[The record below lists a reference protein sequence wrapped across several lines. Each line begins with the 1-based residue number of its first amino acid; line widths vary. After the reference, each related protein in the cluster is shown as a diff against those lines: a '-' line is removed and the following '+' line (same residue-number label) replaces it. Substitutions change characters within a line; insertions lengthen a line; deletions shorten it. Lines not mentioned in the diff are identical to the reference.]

1 MTVGA
6 HQRLCVDTPRLS
18 ATSAAPTRRPTALVR
33 RPHCHSRHAHP
44 SEKTPPS
51 SAHGASW
58 KARKRLRRGDFPQAA
73 EGTRTLDLLHGKQS
87 TMTKFGHVLPAN
99 AAVPG
104 IDPCKGV
111 VGFVA
116 FCRGCVNQSS
126 TASATLDCPCLADGL
141 TNVSGSPQALRRRR
155 GPGECVATPLHGVCC
170 VKGRRVRAVVRRGAR
185 GELVAVRCRGRR
197 PATG

>member
-1 MTVGA
+1 V
-6 HQRLCVDTPRLS
+6 R
-18 ATSAAPTRRPTALVR
+18 TRAR
-33 RPHCHSRHAHP
+33 
-44 SEKTPPS
+44 KTPPS
-51 SAHGASW
+51 SAYGASW

-126 TASATLDCPCLADGL
+126 TASSTLDCPCLADGL

-155 GPGECVATPLHGVCC
+155 GPGECVATPLHGKRKRSVAFLLGCQRC
-170 VKGRRVRAVVRRGAR
+170 AERTSRIARPSHRASGRRLTSRPDIIALHARLRPQRGVARSRWRSQRRRG
-185 GELVAVRCRGRR
+185 RC
-197 PATG
+197 P